1 MESRLVYNI
10 YQKDKHTR
18 CSNINFESEEAAWN
32 YLSYINRLKKI
43 LTDRKSDDN
52 YKERYYIKEAVVE
65 VEDKEGKEEK
75 KKVRK
80 VKFKEKKPDSLTNS
94 NPIEKETVTSSD
106 GEWQLMTSAGLCYLF
121 AKRSKN

>member
-1 MESRLVYNI
+1 MESKLVYNI

-32 YLSYINRLKKI
+32 YLSYIIRLKKI

-52 YKERYYIKEAVVE
+52 YKERYYIKEAVI
-65 VEDKEGKEEK
+65 EDKEEKEE

-94 NPIEKETVTSSD
+94 NPIEKETVTPSD
-106 GEWQLMTSAGLCYLF
+106 GEWQLMTSELSSYLF

>member
-32 YLSYINRLKKI
+32 YLSYIIKLKKI

-65 VEDKEGKEEK
+65 DKEGKEE

-106 GEWQLMTSAGLCYLF
+106 GEWRLMTSDSASYLF
-121 AKRSKN
+121 AKRRKN

>member
-52 YKERYYIKEAVVE
+52 YKERYYIKEVV
-65 VEDKEGKEEK
+65 VEDKEGKEE

-106 GEWQLMTSAGLCYLF
+106 GEWQLMTSELSSYLF

>member
-1 MESRLVYNI
+1 MESKLVYNI

-32 YLSYINRLKKI
+32 YLSYIIRLKKI

-52 YKERYYIKEAVVE
+52 YKERYYIKETV
-65 VEDKEGKEEK
+65 VEDKEKKEE

-106 GEWQLMTSAGLCYLF
+106 SEWRLMTSGFSSYLF
-121 AKRSKN
+121 AKRNKN

>member
-1 MESRLVYNI
+1 MESKLVYNI
-10 YQKDKHTR
+10 YQKDKNTR

-32 YLSYINRLKKI
+32 YLSYIIRLKKI

-65 VEDKEGKEEK
+65 DKEEK
-75 KKVRK
+75 EEKKVRK

-106 GEWQLMTSAGLCYLF
+106 GEWQLMTSEFSSHLF
-121 AKRSKN
+121 AKRNKN

>member
-1 MESRLVYNI
+1 MESKLVYNI

-32 YLSYINRLKKI
+32 YLSYIIRLKKI

-65 VEDKEGKEEK
+65 VEGKEEK
-75 KKVRK
+75 KEKKVRK

-94 NPIEKETVTSSD
+94 NSIEKETVTSSD
-106 GEWQLMTSAGLCYLF
+106 GEWQLMTSGFSSYLF
-121 AKRSKN
+121 AKRNKN